1 MLIRKCDRCGIR
13 IEKNY
18 WTIDIYEK
26 EDNYGMVSTEG
37 GINNFSE
44 NVGKI
49 LGTKK
54 EYCVNCIRE
63 IKDFIERKKVEK

>member
-1 MLIRKCDRCGIR
+1 MWNKNR
-13 IEKNY
+13 KNY

-26 EDNYGMVSTEG
+26 EDNHGMVSTEG

-44 NVGKI
+44 NMGKI

-54 EYCVNCIRE
+54 EYCVNCIKE
-63 IKDFIERKKVEK
+63 IKDFIERR